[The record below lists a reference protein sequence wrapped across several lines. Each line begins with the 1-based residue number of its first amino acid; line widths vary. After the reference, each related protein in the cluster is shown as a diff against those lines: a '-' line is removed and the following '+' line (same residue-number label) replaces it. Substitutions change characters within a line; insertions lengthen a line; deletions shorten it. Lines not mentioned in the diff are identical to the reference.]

1 MIAHIERINTNT
13 FIRVKQSFPS
23 KKKILTGTL
32 GGRKTIILGL
42 KPKKGMK
49 QVRVS
54 VVNADNVSSYTKYKN
69 KVLGLCD
76 LSDEVKDGIFV
87 LNNDTS
93 GIFDVYKF
101 VV

>member
-13 FIRVKQSFPS
+13 FIRVKQSYQS
-23 KKKILTGTL
+23 KGKILTGTL

-49 QVRVS
+49 QVKVS
-54 VVNADNVSSYTKYKN
+54 VVNTDNESSYTRYKN
-69 KVLGLCD
+69 KLLGLSD
-76 LSDEVKDGIFV
+76 LPDEVKDDIFV
-87 LNNDTS
+87 LNSDTS

>member
-13 FIRVKQSFPS
+13 FLRVKQSYPS

-54 VVNADNVSSYTKYKN
+54 VINTDNESSYVQYKN
-69 KVLGLCD
+69 KVLGLGN
-76 LSDEVKDGIFV
+76 LPDEVKGGTFV